1 MTDSPQA
8 PGEPPQERA
17 HSVEPVAGARPAVA
31 EAAPPQRQFRL
42 PRWTGWLALAL
53 ISAALAS
60 AGWWWTHRGP
70 PTQGLEEDGSP
81 LAVTAC
87 DTRLFDDRP
96 ALTLSLNHPVERR
109 QEFSKLIRV
118 TDEGD
123 LDPERKRKT
132 QGGGPVVVTG
142 AWVVSDSG
150 RQLHFPSSQT
160 LRKYRIEVSGELQ
173 DAQGRALSNTH
184 RCTVESQDVGASFYF
199 ASNGLVLPARQ
210 NGGLP
215 IVTVNVPEVDVQ
227 FLRVKDDSLP
237 AFLRRVSGG
246 QEPAADHEGR
256 EEADAGYG
264 ESRPALRGWTQGW
277 ELDSLRDRTDS
288 VHIGR
293 YRTEAGANRRR
304 VTFLPV
310 EDIPQLKRPG
320 VYVAVMTQPGRFD
333 NGYQV
338 AHFYVTDMGLSVR
351 RFDDELVAFIT
362 SLTSGTPVRGAEV
375 DLLDDTGKAVAT
387 AKVDSDGVARFA
399 HPPAAAKV
407 MMARRGTGQ
416 GPQGASEISLVLLAD
431 PALDLSE
438 FDTGGHLPRDV
449 KVFAWSG
456 RDLYRPGERFE
467 LSALLRD
474 PDGKALAPQPLTVSI
489 QRPDGETVAQQTW
502 RPQDQRPGYYQQA
515 VSIPA
520 DAATGTWVA
529 EFRTDPRA
537 RHADAAYAFQVEE
550 FLPERMKLDLKTDK
564 PVFGPGET
572 LRIHVQGDYLYG
584 APAAGNRLLGQ
595 AVIERDRLA
604 HAQKWPEFR
613 FGDFRDDAERKR
625 IDLPEQ
631 ALDDQGATDVD
642 LDLPR
647 FANSP
652 LKVRASLSLLESGG
666 RAVVRSLQR
675 SVWPAPA
682 LIGIRPLFDRDV
694 AEEERP
700 AGFELIRVNAEGQ
713 PMPLK
718 GVKVRLIREERRWY
732 WRYESQRGWHSGFDE
747 FEEAVNSGQ
756 TDLGAGRQRVNLP
769 VRWGSYRLEVEDPQ
783 THLTARYRFYAG
795 WGAQDAEAMGN
806 RPDRVLVKLL
816 NGPFRGGDKAEL
828 EVVPPH
834 DGEALVTVEG
844 TRLLYV
850 DRIAVSAKGTRV
862 SIPVDP
868 AWNRHDLYI
877 TVTAFRPG
885 SEGDKITPARA
896 VGLLHLPLQ
905 RQDRKLQ
912 VALQA
917 PAKVLPETT
926 VKVKVKIAGLKP
938 GPAAAAAPANQFVT
952 VSAVDVG
959 IINIT
964 NFKTPDPADFFFGK
978 HRYAAEILDLY
989 GRLIEKM
996 DGQKGKLAFGGDAN
1010 LRDTRD
1016 KPKKVKLVD
1025 LFSGP
1030 VSFNAQGEAEV
1041 AIAVPDFNGTL
1052 RLMAVA
1058 VNGEQYGAADAEMVS
1073 AAPIV
1078 AELATP
1084 RFITPGDQATLAL
1097 DVTNTTG
1104 KVQVVQLLLGAQDPV
1119 AIRDGTRTLSLQPQQ
1134 RSILRFK
1141 AEATGPYGLATLD
1154 LKLDTDAGIHLRRQM
1169 ALQVQPPYPPEH
1181 AIRRFILEPGA
1192 PTKLDLPPVD
1202 RFFKT
1207 SLSGQ
1212 VTVSNR
1218 PPLNVKGLV
1227 QGLFGY
1233 PYGCLEQTTS
1243 AAYPH
1248 LIVDEAS
1255 ARAMGL
1261 ALPAAADRQRVVEGA
1276 IARLAGMQKAGGG
1289 FGLWSSQNPHEF
1301 WLAAYVNGFL
1311 RDARQKGHA
1320 VPPTLAQPTQQWM
1333 IRELSNAQAR
1343 MTDLV
1348 AATRER
1354 MAKKLPMDGPE
1365 WYAVQEAHRR
1375 FAEMAYLGYELAR
1388 DRKAPL
1394 SALRVLHDSYRDRA
1408 LSPLPLV
1415 HLGLALQ
1422 LMGDEARAAVVFGEV
1437 LSRPYGYWAGAAS
1450 ERWRYSWLG
1459 DYGTRTRDLALSYA
1473 LLVEHDVK
1481 LQDRER
1487 LVLDLAAELGQGGG
1501 YLSTQER
1508 IALLRAAQA
1517 MGVQSSGP
1525 WRVDLS
1531 AGGPPHTFQEV
1542 KSAHLSVQGLE
1553 ALRSLMAKS
1562 QANGKLFGELD
1573 VQGYPTQ
1580 PGVNRTDLIQVSRTW
1595 YDMDGK
1601 PWGQRPLRV
1610 GDQLIARVQVSSR
1623 VPIPDALIVDRI
1635 PAGFEVENLHLSQGV
1650 AASSLM
1656 VDGVNVA
1663 ESLQDQR
1670 IQHTEFRDDR
1680 FVAAARLKDGDLR
1693 VFYVLRV
1700 THPGTFVV
1708 PAPFVEDMYRA
1719 ELRAFGPGGQTIQV
1733 LDPRA
1738 P

>member
-1 MTDSPQA
+1 MTDSLQP
-8 PGEPPQERA
+8 PGEPSHDRPPA
-17 HSVEPVAGARPAVA
+17 VEPVSGSQLVGA
-31 EAAPPQRQFRL
+31 EAAPPGRQ
-42 PRWTGWLALAL
+42 PRPPRRTRWLALGL
-53 ISAALAS
+53 TGAALAS
-60 AGWWWTHRGP
+60 AGWWWTHRGLP
-70 PTQGLEEDGSP
+70 PQELQEDDAP

-87 DTRLFDDRP
+87 GTRLFEDRP
-96 ALTLSLNHPVERR
+96 ALTLSLNRPVERR
-109 QEFSKLIRV
+109 QDFSTLIKV

-123 LDPERKRKT
+123 LDPARQTKT
-132 QGGGPVVVTG
+132 KTGGAAVVPG
-142 AWVVSDSG
+142 SWVASDSG
-150 RQLHFPSSQT
+150 QLLYFPSTET
-160 LRKYRIEVSGELQ
+160 LRKYRIEVSGELK
-173 DAQGRALSNTH
+173 DAKGGKLTDAH
-184 RCTVESQDVGASFYF
+184 RCEVASPDIGASFFF

-237 AFLRRVSGG
+237 TFLQRVSGG
-246 QEPAADHEGR
+246 QRPAADNESS
-256 EEADAGYG
+256 EPGYE
-264 ESRPALRGWTQGW
+264 ESRSTLRGWTQGW
-277 ELDSLRDRTDS
+277 ELDQLRERTHS

-293 YRTEAGANRRR
+293 YKTAAGANQRR

-320 VYVAVMTQPGRFD
+320 VYVAVMTEPGRFD
-333 NGYQV
+333 GGYQV

-375 DLLDDTGKAVAT
+375 DLLDRTGKAVAT
-387 AKVDSDGVARFA
+387 ARVDSDGVARFA
-399 HPPAAAKV
+399 HPPAAAQV
-407 MMARRGTGQ
+407 VMARRGTGQ
-416 GPQGASEISLVLLAD
+416 GPKQASEISLVLLAD

-467 LSALLRD
+467 LSALVRD
-474 PDGKALAPQPLTVSI
+474 ADGKALAPQPLTVSI
-489 QRPDGETVAQQTW
+489 QRPDGETVAQHTW
-502 RPQDQRPGYYQQA
+502 RPHEQQPGYYQQP

-537 RHADAAYAFQVEE
+537 RHADATFNFQVEE
-550 FLPERMKLDLKTDK
+550 FLPERMKLDLKADK
-564 PVFGPGET
+564 PVYGPGDT
-572 LRIHVQGDYLYG
+572 LRIHVKGDYLHG
-584 APAAGNRLLGQ
+584 APGAGNRLLGQ

-604 HAQKWPEFR
+604 HAQQWPGFL
-613 FGDFRDDAERKR
+613 FGDFHDDADRKR
-625 IDLPEQ
+625 IDLAEQ
-631 ALDDQGATDVD
+631 ALDDQGASDVDVD
-642 LDLPR
+642 LPG
-647 FANSP
+647 FGNSP
-652 LKVRASLSLLESGG
+652 LKVRTSLSLLESGG
-666 RAVVRSLQR
+666 RAVVRSIQR

-682 LIGIRPLFDRDV
+682 LIGIRPLFDRHV
-694 AEEERP
+694 AEEQRP
-700 AGFELIRVNAEGQ
+700 AGFELIRVDAEGK
-713 PMPLK
+713 PVPLK
-718 GVKVRLIREERRWY
+718 GAKVRLIREERRWY
-732 WRYESQRGWHSGFDE
+732 WRYEPQRGWHSGFDE
-747 FEEAVNSGQ
+747 FEEAVSSGQ
-756 TDLGAGRQRVNLP
+756 TDLGSARQRVNLP
-769 VRWGSYRLEVEDPQ
+769 VSWGIYRLEVEDPQ
-783 THLTARYRFYAG
+783 TRLTARYRFYAG
-795 WGAQDAEAMGN
+795 WGAQDAEAMGH
-806 RPDRVLVKLL
+806 RPDRVLIKLL
-816 NGPFRGGDKAEL
+816 NGPFRGGDKADL

-850 DRIAVSAKGTRV
+850 ERIALSAKGTRV
-862 SIPVDP
+862 SIPIDP

-885 SEGDKITPARA
+885 SEGDRITPARA

-905 RQDRKLQ
+905 RQERKLQ

-938 GPAAAAAPANQFVT
+938 GPAAAAAPAGQFVT

-959 IINIT
+959 ILNISS
-964 NFKTPDPADFFFGK
+964 FKTPDPAGFFFGK

-1058 VNGEQYGAADAEMVS
+1058 VNGEQYGAADTEMVS

-1097 DVTNTTG
+1097 DVTNTTNQA
-1104 KVQVVQLLLGAQDPV
+1104 QVIKLLLGAQDPV
-1119 AIRDGTRTLSLQPQQ
+1119 AIRDGARTLSLQPQQ
-1134 RSILRFK
+1134 RSILRFT

-1154 LKLDTDAGIHLRRQM
+1154 LKLDTEAGIHLRRQM
-1169 ALQVQPPYPPEH
+1169 ALQVQPPYPLEH
-1181 AIRRFILEPGA
+1181 EIRRFSLEPGA
-1192 PTKLDLPPVD
+1192 ATQLDIGPVD
-1202 RFFKT
+1202 RFFKA
-1207 SLSGQ
+1207 SLSGH
-1212 VTVSNR
+1212 VTVSDR
-1218 PPLNVKGLV
+1218 PPLNVKSLV
-1227 QGLFGY
+1227 QGLFNY

-1248 LIVDEAS
+1248 LIVDETS
-1255 ARAMGL
+1255 AKAMGL
-1261 ALPAAADRQRVVEGA
+1261 VLPAAADRQRLVEGA
-1276 IARLAGMQKAGGG
+1276 IARLAGMQKVGGG
-1289 FGLWSSQNPHEF
+1289 FGLWGSQGEHEF

-1311 RDARQKGHA
+1311 RDARQKGYA
-1320 VPPTLAQPTQQWM
+1320 VPQTLAQPTQQWM

-1343 MTDLV
+1343 MNDLA

-1354 MAKKLPMDGPE
+1354 RAKKLPMDWRE
-1365 WYAVQEAHRR
+1365 WSAVQLAHRR

-1422 LMGDEARAAVVFGEV
+1422 LMGDETRARQVFGEL
-1437 LSRPYGYWAGAAS
+1437 LSRPYGYWVEAAG
-1450 ERWRYSWLG
+1450 ERWRYTWLG
-1459 DYGTRTRDLALSYA
+1459 DYGSRIRDLALSYA
-1473 LLVEHDVK
+1473 LLVEHEVK
-1481 LQDRER
+1481 LPGQER
-1487 LVLDLAAELGQGGG
+1487 LVMDLAAELGQGGG
-1501 YLSTQER
+1501 YHSTQER

-1517 MGVQSSGP
+1517 MGVQSSGS
-1525 WRVDLS
+1525 WAVALS
-1531 AGGPPHTFQEV
+1531 AGGPPQTFKEV

-1562 QANGKLFGELD
+1562 QANGKLFGQVD

-1580 PGVNRTDLIQVSRTW
+1580 PGVNRSDLIKVARTW

-1601 PWGQRPLRV
+1601 PWGQRALRV
-1610 GDQLIARVQVSSR
+1610 GDQLIARLQVSSS
-1623 VPIPDALIVDRI
+1623 VPIPDGLIVDRI

-1656 VDGVNVA
+1656 VDGTNVA
-1663 ESLQDQR
+1663 ESLADRR
-1670 IQHTEFRDDR
+1670 IKHTEFRDDR
-1680 FVAAARLKDGDLR
+1680 FVAAVHLKDGDLR
-1693 VFYVLRV
+1693 VYYVLRV
-1700 THPGTFVV
+1700 SNPGTFVV